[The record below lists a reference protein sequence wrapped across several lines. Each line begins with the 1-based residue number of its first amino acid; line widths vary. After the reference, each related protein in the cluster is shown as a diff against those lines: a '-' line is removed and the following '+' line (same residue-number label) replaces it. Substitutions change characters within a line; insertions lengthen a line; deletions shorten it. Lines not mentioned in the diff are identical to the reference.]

1 MPVSG
6 RKAEPIFHEV
16 LSLWTLFGKRFAIV
30 EFEVARYFDAT
41 RRREPAI
48 TSSIWGG
55 WTRYGSR
62 PRPEGT
68 PSSVDRS
75 NTQRSVAPS
84 DKGSPTSTSSPPV
97 ALRSAR
103 IYRGRL
109 LEQQVIPTLGYSAPA
124 TRPARGAPGSQGGG
138 PRATRRVRSSDGRG
152 LEGGDSGA
160 PPSADA
166 TFCRRKD
173 FQPRTDPLRGRK
185 GLGPS
190 APTSPSR
197 REGSSSRRGR
207 NKDPQA

>member
-1 MPVSG
+1 V
-6 RKAEPIFHEV
+6 
-16 LSLWTLFGKRFAIV
+16 
-30 EFEVARYFDAT
+30 DAVWKTFPPSSNSKWPGIST
-41 RRREPAI
+41 RQTAGAGDYLVYL
-48 TSSIWGG
+48 GG

-75 NTQRSVAPS
+75 NTLRSVAPS
-84 DKGSPTSTSSPPV
+84 DKGSPTSTSGPPV

-109 LEQQVIPTLGYSAPA
+109 LDQQVIPTLGYSAPA
-124 TRPARGAPGSQGGG
+124 TRPPHGALGSEGGR

-152 LEGGDSGA
+152 LGGGDSGA

-185 GLGPS
+185 GLALGPDV
-190 APTSPSR
+190 AVTPR
-197 REGSSSRRGR
+197 GEFIAAWQERGSSSVKTVVRTLRVAT
-207 NKDPQA
+207 P